1 MEFKEFAQIF
11 AESLDLDNPNKV
23 KPESKFR
30 EFDDW
35 SSLSSLNLITT
46 VDEQYGFTF
55 DSSDIKNAITVGDLF
70 EALKNK
76 E

>member
-1 MEFKEFAQIF
+1 MEFKEFAEIF
-11 AESLDLDNPNKV
+11 AEALDLDNPNKV
-23 KPESKFR
+23 KPELKFR

-35 SSLSSLNLITT
+35 SSLSSLNLITS

-55 DSSDIKNAITVGDLF
+55 DSSDIKNSSTVGELF

-76 E
+76 G

>member
-1 MEFKEFAQIF
+1 MEFKEFAEIF
-11 AESLDLDNPNKV
+11 AEALDLDNPNKV

-30 EFDDW
+30 EYDDW
-35 SSLSSLNLITT
+35 SSLSSLNLITI

-55 DSSDIKNAITVGDLF
+55 DSSDFKNSVTVGDLF

>member
-1 MEFKEFAQIF
+1 MEFKEFAEIF
-11 AESLDLDNPNKV
+11 AEALDLDNPNKV

-30 EFDDW
+30 EYDDW
-35 SSLSSLNLITT
+35 SSLSSLNLITI

-55 DSSDIKNAITVGDLF
+55 DSSDFKNSVTVGDLF
-70 EALKNK
+70 EVLKNK